1 MKRRLRA
8 PSPALVISLI
18 ALFVA
23 LGGTT
28 VYASGLISG
37 RQSSSHGTAANLLR
51 TCKRAIGFPIVA
63 LTPNTPALSRANRR
77 TQAAYRKCTTG
88 RMSRLTS
95 AHPKDKAVHDAYHAH
110 VDLVFGIREYRT
122 YGGNVARDDLGQDVL
137 RNAQADIA
145 RGRRE
150 AKHAL
155 AEL

>member
-1 MKRRLRA
+1 
-8 PSPALVISLI
+8 LVISLI

-28 VYASGLISG
+28 THASGLISG
-37 RQSSSHGTAANLLR
+37 RQSSSHATAANLLR
-51 TCKRAIGFPIVA
+51 TCKTAIGFPIVA
-63 LTPNTPALSRANRR
+63 LTPNTPALRRANRR
-77 TQAAYRKCTTG
+77 IQAAYRKCSAKG
-88 RMSRLTS
+88 RLSHLAS
-95 AHPKDKAVHDAYHAH
+95 AHPKDKALHDAYHAH

-122 YGGNVARDDLGQDVL
+122 YGGNVARTDLGQDVL